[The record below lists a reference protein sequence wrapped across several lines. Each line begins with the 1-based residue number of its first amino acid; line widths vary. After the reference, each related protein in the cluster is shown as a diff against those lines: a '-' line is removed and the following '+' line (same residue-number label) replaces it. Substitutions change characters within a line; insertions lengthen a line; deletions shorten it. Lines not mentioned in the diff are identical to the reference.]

1 MNQRKALRHVP
12 IMPSLFPTCPRHR
25 TQHRQP
31 IHEAQAHSDGG
42 GGGNRS
48 LLSRNRRG
56 GEPGGKVICASRGG
70 RPADPRRRDC
80 ARRNSSEED
89 RINYRTT
96 TSDSDFV
103 ARGVAPT
110 ISVPE
115 RTIDGNAEQS
125 DIESGQLLGRDCV
138 GDATSHHDGQRFSKD
153 DGSDD
158 GEVDPVDVVRGDGQI
173 TTVGNGTAVCE
184 PVGSKE
190 RAAKIADGACTSKAE
205 PTTMSKSTPPN
216 DDVSPPSSTSDDH
229 VRQAKHGKSEKR
241 AHISP
246 NSPTLSTTRV
256 ESGQDPRRTDL
267 PLNQQTETESPT
279 QQKNVPNHATS
290 AVVAGEKDGDLCRD
304 DRLLTTG
311 PTGLPERQT
320 GAFAEKKDDII
331 PHIGGTMSPSL
342 PTSSRSNSNSSA
354 VSLQE
359 GTGEWAPL
367 FGGDAL
373 FAAAARGQKK
383 SNAAVSSP
391 DNETQVSSV
400 FDPLTQT
407 LEGARCDGGAAQN
420 LPPSPRRGTKRK
432 TPANITLAQVIDH
445 HLARR
450 RLNGVGGADDLSTQR
465 DSLGRN
471 TPGSTG
477 RGKTRKGA
485 HNKSPSTAGK
495 QLMDGS
501 TVVAAAWANG
511 CVWPL
516 TATAAPHMRLVA
528 PVLAAEP
535 EGRRIVIRT
544 ASAVAVGAA
553 ALALPGHQL
562 EVTGVCRDGLLIEL
576 SPNTD
581 LERGRVREGLS
592 DQSTLASTLAHR
604 LQAAFDKLVARDLE
618 FNTVPLPHAETLD
631 AVPPGSSSGEL
642 LKWRN
647 DGTSALLYLA
657 RVSSAQ
663 AGLASEQRRD
673 GDISGEVDGSGESSQ
688 RADGCFLGID
698 SEMGPLLPRTGLLG
712 CFHVE
717 VHPVPLL
724 PKAKNHRAGRSSTV
738 HLAMVLSDTGVF
750 RGGTSERG
758 GSRVAHDEGRGQL
771 GAVATPPGPGGAGPN
786 AAARNL
792 RQLSTRLCCVPPTRT
807 EDGLAWREV
816 MSLKCVAEVSR
827 LAFASKIELEAK
839 IQLVERL
846 HAAQIESLATKIASS
861 GVLLVVL
868 AGRQGASVEVM
879 VSRLRVELTIKGKQP
894 ALVDTKTYLKQ
905 GASPK
910 HVAGT
915 RRSKSAASYRAP
927 QHLDST
933 ALGRAVASLLGQA
946 RAGAGLSGSGADVA
960 ATSEWQWCNVVI
972 VYGSEALDVGLLPPG
987 RVGLGPAEA
996 ISVFVDTVPQV
1007 CVDSMTPV
1015 NGADVRM
1022 LRSLIAR
1029 GGSHEA
1035 ADRVA
1040 LVGHGGGGAES
1051 RAERA
1056 RFDTASFLDEWLLA
1070 EDTEEAIWRPFRA
1083 AANVHLNTA
1092 LPYDLH
1098 VLKPQAEPLLRS
1110 VAPPTSHSEGEGGD
1124 GCRSSSYALARSVL
1138 RILKLCEALH
1148 APPLPGS
1155 SVLSRLIQSH
1165 RWV

>member
-290 AVVAGEKDGDLCRD
+290 AVVAGEKDGERVSDNSLIQGGGSVIGRAYRDASIHESATAGDGTSVPGSRRHVDDPTVDACVISSAEAADGNETDGHRATSNISGRGFMADLCNAGNAFPKDEDEEDKNEEENEKDEAEEDEEDEEDNKDDEDDEDEEEEEEEEEEKGEEEVASDQRMDAEGACSVRGESGGRASVEGDLCRD

-846 HAAQIESLATKIASS
+846 HAAQVRDACH
-861 GVLLVVL
+861 GFFF
-868 AGRQGASVEVM
+868 
-879 VSRLRVELTIKGKQP
+879 
-894 ALVDTKTYLKQ
+894 
-905 GASPK
+905 
-910 HVAGT
+910 
-915 RRSKSAASYRAP
+915 
-927 QHLDST
+927 
-933 ALGRAVASLLGQA
+933 
-946 RAGAGLSGSGADVA
+946 SGAP
-960 ATSEWQWCNVVI
+960 SSLQE
-972 VYGSEALDVGLLPPG
+972 L
-987 RVGLGPAEA
+987 
-996 ISVFVDTVPQV
+996 
-1007 CVDSMTPV
+1007 
-1015 NGADVRM
+1015 RM
-1022 LRSLIAR
+1022 
-1029 GGSHEA
+1029 H
-1035 ADRVA
+1035 
-1040 LVGHGGGGAES
+1040 
-1051 RAERA
+1051 
-1056 RFDTASFLDEWLLA
+1056 
-1070 EDTEEAIWRPFRA
+1070 
-1083 AANVHLNTA
+1083 HLKN
-1092 LPYDLH
+1092 
-1098 VLKPQAEPLLRS
+1098 
-1110 VAPPTSHSEGEGGD
+1110 
-1124 GCRSSSYALARSVL
+1124 
-1138 RILKLCEALH
+1138 
-1148 APPLPGS
+1148 
-1155 SVLSRLIQSH
+1155 
-1165 RWV
+1165 